1 MTVPPRTL
9 CQDLRSQIGREVR
22 LQGWVRTVRDQKRI
36 QFIILRDHTGL
47 AQAIT
52 EKSDG
57 HAVLNQTIS
66 ALARESAVTIDGVV
80 VENPVVR
87 TGGVEVRIRALR
99 VDSAADPL
107 LPLDPSGPSE
117 PNPEVRANWRYLDL
131 RRPEALLIFQLQ
143 TAVEHAMREAWI
155 REGFV
160 EIHSPKLMGS
170 PSEGGAEV
178 FALEYFGRPAY
189 LAQSPQFYKQMAI
202 AAGFDRVF
210 EVGPVFRADP
220 SFTARHSTEF
230 TGLDME
236 MAWVESHEDV
246 MAFQERW
253 LRGVL
258 ERVHEAYGDAVRE
271 TFGVELTVPAV
282 PFPRVP
288 MAQAQELVARKGHVR
303 ALERTGDLDPTGER
317 LVSEYAAEEFGHQFV
332 FVTDY
337 PVDVRPFYH
346 MRYEHSPHLTKSFD
360 LLWNGV
366 EIATGSQ
373 REHRYDMLI
382 RQAQEKRLALEP
394 VQFYLE
400 FFKYGCPPHG
410 GFGAGLARMLMVM
423 LGLPNL
429 REATFLFRGPTRL
442 SP

>member
-1 MTVPPRTL
+1 MPTRTL
-9 CQDLRSQIGREVR
+9 IKDLRAHIGREVR
-22 LQGWVRTVRDQKRI
+22 MQGWVRTVRDQKRI
-36 QFIILRDHTGL
+36 QFIILLDHTGL
-47 AQAIT
+47 AQAVT
-52 EKSDG
+52 EKSAERG
-57 HAVLNQTIS
+57 ALNQTIS
-66 ALARESAVTIDGVV
+66 ALARESAVTIDGTVV
-80 VENPVVR
+80 DNPVVR

-107 LPLDPSGPSE
+107 LPLDPSGPTE

-131 RRPEALLIFQLQ
+131 RRPENLLIFRVQ
-143 TAVEHAMREAWI
+143 TAAERAMREFWI

-189 LAQSPQFYKQMAI
+189 LAQSPQFYKQMAM

-246 MAFQERW
+246 MAFEERW
-253 LRGVL
+253 LRDVL
-258 ERVHEAYGDAVRE
+258 ERVREAFGDAVRE
-271 TFGVELTVPAV
+271 TFGVEIPVPAV

-288 MAQAQELVARKGHVR
+288 MAQAQAVVGRKGHTP
-303 ALERTGDLDPTGER
+303 AAERTGDLDPTGER
-317 LVSEYAAEEFGHQFV
+317 LVSEYAAEEFGHEFV

-337 PVDVRPFYH
+337 PAHVRPFYH
-346 MRYEHSPHLTKSFD
+346 MRHAGAPALTKSFD
-360 LLWNGV
+360 LLWKGV
-366 EIATGSQ
+366 EITTGSQ
-373 REHRYDMLI
+373 REHRYDVLV
-382 RQAQEKRLALEP
+382 RQAQEQRLTLEP
-394 VQFYLE
+394 IQFYLD